1 MPVEKKL
8 NFKSKRLIQAAL
20 VASMLACAA
29 ALPSEP
35 TLSPIDVS
43 GINPGS
49 SISATGIKGIF
60 TAFSNND
67 TAINNSLGAL
77 EDKYDTI
84 SEDLQFSKWEY
95 DNTNNI
101 VTYSGTGST
110 INQIGIGISATD
122 VKRLNDLADGGG
134 AATMC
139 IANTRTDGTGYDPNQ
154 ALKIVGGSVS
164 GTRGALIQF
173 YKTNFTRLG
182 WISREGEKVSYNETS
197 DRRLKDGIVDAP
209 YALDRLMKIQV
220 RKFYFK
226 SDPAKRLQDGFIAQE
241 LYEVYPEAVSKPD
254 TEEGTWGVD
263 YGRLSPIIVKSI
275 QDQQATIE
283 ELKAENADLKAR
295 LAAIERKLGIK

>member
-1 MPVEKKL
+1 
-8 NFKSKRLIQAAL
+8 
-20 VASMLACAA
+20 
-29 ALPSEP
+29 
-35 TLSPIDVS
+35 
-43 GINPGS
+43 
-49 SISATGIKGIF
+49 
-60 TAFSNND
+60 
-67 TAINNSLGAL
+67 L
-77 EDKYDTI
+77 EDKYDKI
-84 SEDLQFSKWEY
+84 EEDLQFSKWEY
-95 DNTNNI
+95 DKTNNI
-101 VTYSGTGST
+101 ITYSGTGST
-110 INQIGIGISATD
+110 INQIGIGISAANL
-122 VKRLNDLADGGG
+122 KSINDLAIGGG

-139 IANTRTDGTGYDPNQ
+139 IANTRSDGATPDTNQ

-173 YKTNFTRLG
+173 YKTDFTRLG
-182 WISREGEKVSYNETS
+182 WISREGEKVIYSETS

-209 YALDRLMKIQV
+209 YALDRLMKIPV

-226 SDPAKRLQDGFIAQE
+226 SDSAKRLEDGFIAQE